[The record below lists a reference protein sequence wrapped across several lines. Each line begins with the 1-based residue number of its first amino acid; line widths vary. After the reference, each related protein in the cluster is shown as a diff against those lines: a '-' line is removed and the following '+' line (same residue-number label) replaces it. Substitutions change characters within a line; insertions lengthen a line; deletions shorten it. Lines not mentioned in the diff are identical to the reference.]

1 LRAFFDLLA
10 GWFYCGFAAVS
21 YLKVGRAEPYIT
33 QKAKNYFLHF
43 SHLSQAKTDFLNS
56 MPFKL
61 GQNRL
66 PQFQAMPVISKLAN
80 YKVVC

>member
-21 YLKVGRAEPYIT
+21 YLKVGPALPYFS
-33 QKAKNYFLHF
+33 QRPKNTSSIL

-61 GQNRL
+61 SQN
-66 PQFQAMPVISKLAN
+66 
-80 YKVVC
+80 